1 MQTAMII
8 WKDLNKAHTRASKYK
23 SIKEISD
30 GTDNNQITNN
40 RVLETSKYKLTSGE
54 LNISEDKIYNR
65 IINCFSTYL
74 NYVIYKRI
82 IYYQLPW
89 IRMRQFKIN
98 NNKAIRHAG

>member
-8 WKDLNKAHTRASKYK
+8 WKDQNKAHTRASKYK

-40 RVLETSKYKLTSGE
+40 RVLETLKYKLTSGE

-65 IINCFSTYL
+65 IINCFST
-74 NYVIYKRI
+74 
-82 IYYQLPW
+82 
-89 IRMRQFKIN
+89 
-98 NNKAIRHAG
+98 